1 MAGFKVSKQ
10 QRSLIKTK
18 SSTKNTIFLEGPAGT
33 GKTTVCVERMLNL
46 LQTGQAAAD
55 DILILVPQRTLAA
68 PYFEALRRPDFPDGG
83 QPRIMTIGSLSAE
96 AVAFFW
102 PLIAAEAGFTQPRPE
117 PTFLSL
123 ETAQYYMA
131 RLVGPLIE
139 REGLFSTITID
150 RSRLYSQII
159 DALNKSAVVGF
170 PHTEI
175 GARLTAAWVGDEAQR
190 RVYQE
195 LQRCVDLFRA
205 YCLEHSLVDFSL
217 QLELF
222 MNNLW
227 PLPECRN
234 YLVARYRHL
243 VVDNIEEDVPAAHQL
258 IREWLPACQSA
269 LLVFDTDAGYRRFL
283 GADPESAYSLKRLC
297 KRREVFTETFVA
309 PASLR
314 AFGGELALSLG
325 QPPAGEGGAVDP
337 RDALEFVSHRFY
349 PDLID
354 WTAEETARL
363 VYGEGVPPGEIVILA
378 PYLSDALRFSLENRL
393 AALEVP
399 VRAHRPSRA
408 LREQGAVGCMLT
420 LAQLAHPDW
429 RTQPASA
436 ADVAYALMQ
445 AIADMDLVRAQLLT
459 QIVYRARDGARALS
473 GFDQIEPEMQTR
485 VTYELGERYERLRQW
500 LEAYQV
506 DTVYSAEPEL
516 PLDYFFS
523 RLFGEVLSQPGFGFF
538 DNFTAATHI
547 ANLVDSAR
555 RFRLALQGRPA
566 GGKTLG
572 QEYVEMVQAGVIANQ
587 YIRGWDLA
595 AGSGAV
601 LLTPAYTF
609 LMRNQPVSYQLWLNV
624 GGRGWSER
632 LYQPLTHPYVL
643 SAGWRAGDLWTDV
656 EEYAAERA
664 ALYRL
669 TQGLVQRCRQR
680 IYLVFSE
687 LGEEGYEQRG
697 ALTEAVQRMLR
708 RLTAP
713 AAEALDV

>member
-1 MAGFKVSKQ
+1 MADFKVTKQ
-10 QRSLIKTK
+10 QRSLIRTK
-18 SSTKNTIFLEGPAGT
+18 STTKNTIFLEGPAGT

-46 LQTGQAAAD
+46 LRTGQAAAD
-55 DILILVPQRTLAA
+55 ELLVLVPQRTLAA
-68 PYFEALRRPDFPDGG
+68 PYFEALRRSDFPDGG
-83 QPRIMTIGSLSAE
+83 QPRIMTVGSLSAE
-96 AVAFFW
+96 AVMFFW
-102 PLIAAEAGFTQPRPE
+102 PLAAAAAGFPQPRPE

-139 REGLFSTITID
+139 REGLFGTITID

-175 GARLTAAWVGDEAQR
+175 GARLAAAWVGDEAQR

-195 LQRCVDLFRA
+195 LQRCANLFRD
-205 YCLEHSLVDFSL
+205 YCLKHSLVDFSL
-217 QLELF
+217 QLEMF
-222 MNNLW
+222 MNALW
-227 PLPECRN
+227 PLPECHN

-243 VVDNIEEDVPAAHQL
+243 VVDNIEEDVPVTHRL

-269 LLVFDTDAGYRRFL
+269 LLVFDADAGYRRFL
-283 GADPESAYSLKRLC
+283 GADPESAFSLKGLC
-297 KRREVFTETFVA
+297 KRREVFSESFVTT
-309 PASLR
+309 ASLR

-325 QPPAGEGGAVDP
+325 QPPADSVEADVHQALVFVD
-337 RDALEFVSHRFY
+337 RRFY

-354 WTAEETARL
+354 WAAEETARL
-363 VYGEGVPPGEIVILA
+363 VYGEGVPPGEIVVLA

-399 VRAHRPSRA
+399 ARSHRPSRA

-420 LAQLAHPDW
+420 LARLAHPEW
-429 RTQPASA
+429 RLRPPASA
-436 ADVAYALMQ
+436 EVAYALMQ
-445 AIADMDLVRAQLLT
+445 SVAGMDLVRAQLLA
-459 QIVYRARDGARALS
+459 QIVYRVRDGAPALT
-473 GFDQIEPEMQTR
+473 GFDQLEPEMQAR
-485 VTYELGERYERLRQW
+485 ITYELGERYERLRQW
-500 LEAYQV
+500 LAAYQV
-506 DTVYSAEPEL
+506 DAVYSAEPEL

-523 RLFGEVLSQPGFGFF
+523 RLFGEVLSQPDFGFADDF
-538 DNFTAATHI
+538 AAASHV

-555 RFRLALQGRPA
+555 RFRLVLRDGAPGGR
-566 GGKTLG
+566 TLG

-595 AGSGAV
+595 AASGAV
-601 LLTPAYTF
+601 LLAPAYTF

-643 SAGWRAGDLWTDV
+643 SAGWPPGSLWTDA
-656 EEYAAERA
+656 EEYAVQRA

-669 TQGLVQRCRQR
+669 TQGLVRRCRR
-680 IYLVFSE
+680 RVYLAFSE
-687 LGEEGYEQRG
+687 LGEEGYEQHG
-697 ALTEAVQRMLR
+697 ALMGAVQRMLR
-708 RLTAP
+708 RLAAP
-713 AAEALDV
+713 GVEVFDV